1 MTHSGE
7 VHLIIGPI
15 GAGKDTV
22 ANTINERN
30 KDDSDV
36 IVLHVKFVELAKRLV
51 EQIHHVDLSFDMV
64 YDGWKKIPGNREKL
78 IDVAEGARKVFGEDF
93 WAKETVHSMETMI
106 EGAFENALY
115 PIFVISDL
123 RYPFE
128 FKCVQKFC
136 EKYGLALDVQFVNYK
151 SERYALN
158 RNQPGEQLPI
168 YLVDKGYQPST
179 WTSRAFEEILKDY
192 TKLHP

>member
-1 MTHSGE
+1 MTRAGE

-15 GAGKDTV
+15 GAGKDTA
-22 ANTINERN
+22 ANTINEKN
-30 KDDSDV
+30 KDDSDIIV
-36 IVLHVKFVELAKRLV
+36 IHVKFVELAKRLV
-51 EQIHHVDLSFDMV
+51 EQIYHVDLTDNEV
-64 YDGWKKIPGNREKL
+64 YDSWKRIPGNREKL
-78 IDVAEGARKVFGEDF
+78 IDVAEGARKIFGEDF
-93 WAKETVHSMETMI
+93 WAKETVNSMETLI

-128 FKCVQKFC
+128 FRWVQKFC

-168 YLVDKGYQPST
+168 YLVDKGYQPGT
-179 WTSRAFEEILKDY
+179 WPSRAFEQILKDY